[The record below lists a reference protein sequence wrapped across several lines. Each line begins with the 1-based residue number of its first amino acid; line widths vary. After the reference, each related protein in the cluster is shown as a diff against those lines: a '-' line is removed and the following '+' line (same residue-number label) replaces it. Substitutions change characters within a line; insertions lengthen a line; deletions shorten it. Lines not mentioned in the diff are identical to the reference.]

1 MSLGTKPTAT
11 MTYEDE
17 FRNFVGKTTYFIE
30 GGECYDDTD
39 EIDGEELNEVLLT
52 AFGKEGKLV

>member
-1 MSLGTKPTAT
+1 VQYIHNELGTKPTAT

-30 GGECYDDTD
+30 GG
-39 EIDGEELNEVLLT
+39 
-52 AFGKEGKLV
+52 